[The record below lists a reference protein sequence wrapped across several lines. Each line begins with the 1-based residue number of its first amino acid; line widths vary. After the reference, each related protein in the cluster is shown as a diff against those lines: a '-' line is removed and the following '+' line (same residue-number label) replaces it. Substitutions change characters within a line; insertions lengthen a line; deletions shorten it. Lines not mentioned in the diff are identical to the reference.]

1 MTKTPYPID
10 LVYLWVDGNDPVWA
24 AKKAQITGGV
34 VDTNPEND
42 AKGRYTNNDELKY
55 ALRSAEKHAPWI
67 RKIFII
73 TDNQQPDWLDTNH
86 PKVEIIDH
94 KDILPAA
101 ALPCF
106 NSSVIEYFLYKVPG
120 LAEHFLFSN
129 DDMFFNK
136 DVSPDFFFGPEGY
149 PIVRLKKKF
158 LGRWNSSLKNLVGKK
173 LGQYA
178 QMVVDS
184 AQKVAELT
192 GKYYSAVPH
201 HNIDS
206 YRKSDYKEAVEKVFA
221 KEVNASQGHHV
232 RTFGDL
238 HRSAFGYFALGTNK
252 AHLQYVERTD
262 TIRILVYSHDFKA
275 RLETYSP
282 TLFCLNDNQKSTDEH
297 RKAIAPFLEEIFPD
311 KSSFEK

>member
-1 MTKTPYPID
+1 MNDKKYPID

-24 AKKAQITGGV
+24 AKKAQVTGHI

-42 AKGRYTNNDELKY
+42 AKGRYTDNNELKY

-73 TDNQQPDWLDTNH
+73 TDNQQPAWLDTNH
-86 PKVEIIDH
+86 PKITIIDH
-94 KDILPAA
+94 KVILPEE

-106 NSSVIEYFLYKVPG
+106 NSSVIEYFLHRIPD

-136 DVSPDFFFGPEGY
+136 DVSPSFFFGADGY

-158 LGRWNSSLKNLVGKK
+158 LGSMDQFLKKLIGKK

-184 AQKVAELT
+184 AKAVKKLT

-206 YRKSDYKEAVEKVFA
+206 YRKSDYKQAVEQVFA
-221 KEVNASQGHHV
+221 NEVKASQVHHT
-232 RTFGDL
+232 RTYGDL
-238 HRSAFGYFALGTNK
+238 HRSAFGYLALGTNK
-252 AHLQYVERTD
+252 AHLAYVKRTD
-262 TIRILVYSHDFKA
+262 TIRILVYGHNFKE
-275 RLETYSP
+275 RLERYNP
-282 TLFCLNDNQKSTDEH
+282 TLFCLNDNQKSTDEN
-297 RKAIAPFLEEIFPD
+297 RKKIAPFLKEIFPE